1 MEGEKECQ
9 CGYDTPGI
17 TWKKDLKGSHTQ
29 QICLFNCIYSFSH
42 KPTFNLQI
50 MFKLTARGKTPSQ
63 EQANYPHG
71 QRFQNLKGKQ
81 EKKKSEKMRDW
92 LFIISILSVYLMR
105 CFEHFEVKGSWSPQ
119 WLMQLDCL
127 WGGTTRH
134 RHNSYQQ
141 DWNQA
146 F

>member
-1 MEGEKECQ
+1 MEGEKEDE

-17 TWKKDLKGSHTQ
+17 TWKKDLKGRGHTQ
-29 QICLFNCIYSFSH
+29 QIRLFNCIYSFSH

-81 EKKKSEKMRDW
+81 EKKIGKNER
-92 LFIISILSVYLMR
+92 LAVH
-105 CFEHFEVKGSWSPQ
+105 HFYS
-119 WLMQLDCL
+119 
-127 WGGTTRH
+127 
-134 RHNSYQQ
+134 
-141 DWNQA
+141 
-146 F
+146 